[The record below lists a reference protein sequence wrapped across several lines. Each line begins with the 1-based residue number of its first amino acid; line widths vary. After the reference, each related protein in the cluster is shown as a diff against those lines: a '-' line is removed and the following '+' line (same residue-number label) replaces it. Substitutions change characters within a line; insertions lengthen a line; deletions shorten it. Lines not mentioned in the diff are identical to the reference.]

1 MAAMG
6 ARHHLEDGAGFAMPA
21 GAENDSLVA
30 PFHALSFSPVARRNQ
45 GHERPPADWRLSG
58 SLGTCIGCVANGS
71 DAPSSQSL
79 RYASPLSE
87 SDSPASKPEVAAT
100 LKGASDNFS

>member
-1 MAAMG
+1 MG

-45 GHERPPADWRLSG
+45 GHERQPADCRGSG
-58 SLGTCIGCVANGS
+58 SLETFIGRVANGGN
-71 DAPSSQSL
+71 APDVGQSHD
-79 RYASPLSE
+79 PV
-87 SDSPASKPEVAAT
+87 PSKQADIVLTP
-100 LKGASDNFS
+100 